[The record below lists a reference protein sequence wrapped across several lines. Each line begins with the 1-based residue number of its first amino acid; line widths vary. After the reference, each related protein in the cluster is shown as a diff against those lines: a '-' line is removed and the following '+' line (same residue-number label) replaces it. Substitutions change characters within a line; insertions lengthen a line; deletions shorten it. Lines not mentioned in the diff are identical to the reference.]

1 MYLSS
6 TREGKLLL
14 CTSEKG
20 EWVTRG
26 LIALKASRRNPASK
40 GETGDRY
47 CSRTRSLSIN
57 LSASIGT

>member
-6 TREGKLLL
+6 KRDEKFVL
-14 CTSEKG
+14 CRSEEG

-40 GETGDRY
+40 GEAGDKY